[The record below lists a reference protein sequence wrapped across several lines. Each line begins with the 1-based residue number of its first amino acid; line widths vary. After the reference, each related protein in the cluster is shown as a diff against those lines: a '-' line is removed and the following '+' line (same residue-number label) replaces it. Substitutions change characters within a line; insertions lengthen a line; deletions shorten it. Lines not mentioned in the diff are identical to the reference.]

1 MKKGKKTLPLLKSL
15 SVFNAAVFFCFG
27 CISIFAQS
35 KAVIQVS
42 AETIVTGDR
51 VTLGD
56 IAKVSGANEDLLN
69 RLKTISFGYAP
80 NIGMTREIS
89 REQIALAINAAGF
102 SESEIALQSPAKIL
116 VRRKGQEISQN
127 QIREAIE
134 KSVLNQFSIDNISAQ
149 IIRLDLPENIQVAVG
164 KVEIRT
170 NISGIRNLFA
180 RFSLPVEIRV
190 DSKTVRTFA
199 APLEIEAFAEIFV
212 AAKDLSANAKISETD
227 VRLEK
232 RRLEKPITDYLR
244 DTEKLRGAMLI
255 KAVAS
260 GAEITTDSF
269 VAAVVIKFG
278 DSVRI
283 EAQSGNLKIIL
294 NGEAR
299 SSGKIGD
306 RISVKNLQSKAIL
319 QAVVV
324 DEGLVKVIF

>member
-1 MKKGKKTLPLLKSL
+1 MKKGTKTLHLLKNL
-15 SVFNAAVFFCFG
+15 SMFYVTAFFCFG

-35 KAVIQVS
+35 KAVIHIS
-42 AETIVTGDR
+42 AETTISGDR
-51 VTLGD
+51 ITLGD
-56 IAKVSGANEDLLN
+56 IAEVSGANKGTVN
-69 RLKTISFGYAP
+69 RLKTVSLGYAP
-80 NIGMTREIS
+80 NVGMTREIS
-89 REQIALAINAAGF
+89 RPQIALAVSAAGF
-102 SESEIALQSPAKIL
+102 SDNEVALNSPEKIL
-116 VRRKGQEISQN
+116 VRRAGQEISDS

-134 KSVLNQFSIDNISAQ
+134 KSILDQFSTDKISAQ
-149 IIRLDLPENIQVAVG
+149 IIRLDLPEKIQVAVG
-164 KVEIRT
+164 KVEIRV
-170 NISGIRNLFA
+170 NISGIRNLFT

-190 DSKTVRTFA
+190 DSKTVRSFA
-199 APLEIEAFAEIFV
+199 ATLEIEAFAEVFV
-212 AAKDLSANAKISETD
+212 AAKDLSANVKISEID

-232 RRLEKPITDYLR
+232 RRLEKPITNYLR
-244 DTEKLRGAMLI
+244 DAEKLRGAMLI
-255 KAVAS
+255 KNVAS

-319 QAVVV
+319 QAVVI
-324 DEGLVKVIF
+324 DEGLVKIIF